1 MEKMIMKKF
10 IIATAVCCLSLVG
23 LSACSLSELFGGNT
37 QEKSGLEFV
46 EIGDS
51 YAVAGIGT
59 CEDYRIEIP
68 ETYNGKPVT
77 TIAKGAFEKVFG
89 VTQIIAPNSVK
100 TVEDKAFSACTH
112 LEKVSLVG
120 VESIGEEAFSYCNA
134 LEEVSFGENL
144 EVIGDKAFYTCERLP
159 EISFPDSLAEIGDEA
174 FFGNTRLSEVNFGTG
189 LEYLG
194 VSAFEDCQKIVEIVI
209 PDGAET
215 IICDK
220 AFYNCRGMRTLDIGD
235 SVKQIGV
242 EAFNDCLNLTFATI
256 GDGVIRIGDKAF
268 ESARS
273 LVKLTLGSSV
283 GFIGRAAFY
292 NCYKLVDVYN
302 RSNYELV
309 GVSAEDG
316 RLGYHVLNEYKQE
329 NGSKIS
335 ITDDGC
341 ILFTDGNSVRL
352 MGHTTTK
359 SINLV
364 VPDEV
369 TEIHMMAFYNNTYI
383 SSITAGENLK
393 KIGEQAFN
401 FAYNLRTASF
411 VGVESFEAQALSS
424 CNKLTKIVLGSALK
438 QVKENAFNGCKVLA
452 ILEFVGTSDDWARI
466 SFASGNEYLTK
477 LTVNYQ

>member
-1 MEKMIMKKF
+1 MKK
-10 IIATAVCCLSLVG
+10 ILIATVSCCCVLLG
-23 LSACSLSELFGGNT
+23 FSACSLDDFLGGK
-37 QEKSGLEFV
+37 QEESKLEFV
-46 EIGDS
+46 EKGND
-51 YAVAGIGT
+51 YAVSGIGE

-68 ETYNGKPVT
+68 TTYKGKPVT
-77 TIAKGAFEKVFG
+77 AIAKGAFEKVFG
-89 VTQIIAPNSVK
+89 VTEIIVPESVK
-100 TVEDKAFSACTH
+100 TIEDKAFSSCTH
-112 LEKVSLVG
+112 LEKISLLG
-120 VESIGEEAFSYCNA
+120 AETLGDEAFAYCNA
-134 LEEVSFGENL
+134 LEEVNFSERL
-144 EVIGDKAFYTCERLP
+144 EVIGNKAFYSCERLP
-159 EISFPDSLAEIGDEA
+159 EISFPNSLAEIGDEA
-174 FFGNTRLSEVNFGTG
+174 FFSNTRLSEVTFGTG

-273 LVKLTLGSSV
+273 LVSLTLGSSV

-341 ILFTDGNSVRL
+341 ILYTDGDSVRL

-359 SINLV
+359 SIDLV

-383 SSITAGENLK
+383 SSVTAGENMK
-393 KIGEQAFN
+393 KIGEQAFH
-401 FAYNLRTASF
+401 FAYNLRMATF
-411 VGVESFEAQALSS
+411 MGVETFDNQALST
-424 CNKLTKIVLGSALK
+424 CNKLVKITLGSALK
-438 QVKENAFNGCKVLA
+438 EVKENAFSGCKVLA
-452 ILEFVGTSDDWARI
+452 RLDYFGTSADWSKI